1 MKTTE
6 VKIMKKSLLII
17 PLILITITSTG
28 MFVKSITESYSLD
41 KPLKI
46 YPVKPLVDDADV
58 NYTKNDTVSVDVVGS
73 TENKENK
80 STNTN
85 TSKDSKQNDTNS
97 KETNAQVVNYQFPTK
112 APVRAKQ
119 SSDKYSVKV
128 HIETQKVEIYKNN
141 TLIKIMEC
149 STGLTEGDYDTPVG
163 SFKIN
168 DYFGESFYN
177 AKYGEGARY
186 WVGFIGA
193 TYLFHSLPVDSKGDI
208 IKEEA
213 AKLGTPASHGCIRL
227 IPNDAFWFYENIPKE
242 SDVVIGA

>member
-1 MKTTE
+1 
-6 VKIMKKSLLII
+6 MKKSLLII
-17 PLILITITSTG
+17 PFILITITATG
-28 MFVKSITESYSLD
+28 MFVKSTIESYSLN
-41 KPLKI
+41 KPTKI
-46 YPVKPLVDDADV
+46 YPVKPLVD
-58 NYTKNDTVSVDVVGS
+58 NTVSANAVSS

-80 STNTN
+80 STNN
-85 TSKDSKQNDTNS
+85 GSKDTKPNDIKS
-97 KETNAQVVNYQFPTK
+97 KETNAQVLNYQFPTK
-112 APVRAKQ
+112 TPVRAKQ
-119 SSDKYSVKV
+119 SNDKYSVKV
-128 HIETQKVEIYKNN
+128 HIDTQKVEIYKNN

-149 STGLTEGDYDTPVG
+149 STGLTEGDYDTPAG

-168 DYFGESFYN
+168 DYFGESFYS

-227 IPNDAFWFYENIPKE
+227 IPNDAFWFYENIPKG
-242 SDVVIGA
+242 SDVEIGD

>member
-1 MKTTE
+1 
-6 VKIMKKSLLII
+6 MKKNLII
-17 PLILITITSTG
+17 IFLILLTLTATG
-28 MFVKSITESYSLD
+28 MFIKNTIENYSLD
-41 KPLKI
+41 KPVKI
-46 YPVKPLVDDADV
+46 YPVKPIVDDNNSTSTKNVTANADV
-58 NYTKNDTVSVDVVGS
+58 AASAQKEGNKPTYTN
-73 TENKENK
+73 N
-80 STNTN
+80 
-85 TSKDSKQNDTNS
+85 SKDTKQNDKNS

-112 APVRAKQ
+112 TPVRAKR

-128 HIETQKVEIYKNN
+128 HIDTQKVEIYKND

-163 SFKIN
+163 NFKIN

-193 TYLFHSLPVDSKGDI
+193 TYLFHSLPVDSNGHI
-208 IKEEA
+208 IEDEA

-227 IPNDAFWFYENIPKE
+227 IPNDAFWFYENIPTGTNVE
-242 SDVVIGA
+242 IGD